1 MRQENRLQGN
11 SAQRKKYKIKTNCN
25 IDKGNI
31 YVDVDKNTELRRVSK
46 IKMWFV
52 KQIWDLEESEEVLH
66 EYK

>member
-11 SAQRKKYKIKTNCN
+11 SAQQKKYKIKTNCN
-25 IDKGNI
+25 TDKGNI

-52 KQIWDLEESEEVLH
+52 KQI
-66 EYK
+66 